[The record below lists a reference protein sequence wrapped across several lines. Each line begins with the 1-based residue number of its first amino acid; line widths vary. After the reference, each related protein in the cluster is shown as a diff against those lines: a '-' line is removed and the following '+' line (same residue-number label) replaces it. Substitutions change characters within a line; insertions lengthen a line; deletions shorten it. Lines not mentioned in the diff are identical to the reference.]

1 MVGAVKVNAVASR
14 VFEMDATELSA
25 GLRSTVKLV
34 VALPAAYVA
43 VAGVDAVMVVDP
55 PPTIVTRPVVALM
68 VATAV
73 LELV

>member
-1 MVGAVKVNAVASR
+1 VIADIA
-14 VFEMDATELSA
+14 LSI
-25 GLRSTVKLV
+25 GSRSTVR
-34 VALPAAYVA
+34 VAEVLAAAYVA
-43 VAGVDAVMVVDP
+43 VAGIDAVMVLKP

>member
-1 MVGAVKVNAVASR
+1 MVGAVKVNAAASR

-43 VAGVDAVMVVDP
+43 VAGVDEVMVVGSEVFDNVFCCR
-55 PPTIVTRPVVALM
+55 TLY
-68 VATAV
+68 
-73 LELV
+73 